1 MMNIDDSST
10 SGYLTDEYEGLSTSF
25 ADVEQL
31 PSTGYCD
38 LYRAKRFGRWYLLK
52 CLRPDLQGDEAYRQ
66 MLRKEL
72 EILMRLQ
79 HPGVMQAVGMETVVL
94 PVRGTTVCM
103 VAEWIDGMTLADYLQ
118 TELSVHQLR
127 RVALELAE
135 AVAYVHQQQ
144 VVHRDLKPRNVMVT
158 SNGGYVKLID
168 FGLADTD
175 SHAILKQPAGTLRYI
190 APEQARLAQADVR
203 NDIYSLGVM
212 MQEMNDRQQS
222 ANPLKRVVPKRI
234 VNRCLAPIDH
244 RWQDMDALLEALRRS
259 SQRRRR
265 LMVAAAVALVAV
277 IVGVMGWQMR
287 HLQQK
292 AALIEGDAAQMNRQ
306 LRVLRHEII
315 DFEDETVRH
324 LCLARWD
331 SDHDGEL
338 SYEEAA
344 AVTEL
349 GQVFTGRPDI
359 ASFNELQHFTGL
371 TDISRDAFRDCVS
384 LRSLTL
390 PRTIRFFR
398 QDAFRHS
405 GLHMLTVPS
414 TVVGIGDYCMDDCP
428 QLQTVVFEALMPQTN
443 EGVTPLQGCPQLT
456 AIYVPKY
463 VLKRTDRQ
471 AWEPLQPLMQT
482 NIVFADPEV
491 KAVCVRHWDR
501 SGDGELQIDEAQAVT
516 SLDAA
521 FTNNPVVERF
531 DELRF
536 FTGLEEIGISDFEY
550 CAALRSIQLPSTIRR
565 IRAYAF
571 RLCVSLQAIDLPEF
585 LERIDNDAF
594 LACGLRSIY
603 IPAATTSIAT
613 TAISACRH
621 LTRVVVSP
629 QNPVYDSRDNC
640 NAIIDSRTNMMVS
653 GSAVARIPRSVTS
666 LSDEAFNFFDPTEL
680 TIPAQITRIG
690 PWTFATRIGRVY
702 LESSIPPAFD
712 SQGGRIL
719 LIPPAYDDYP
729 GPEIYVP
736 IGSLPAYEKADG
748 WRQLSDYIREY
759 PAKPVA
765 EPLRLF
771 AFTIH
776 EKVSEGVERKNRPN
790 GSVPTVMRTS
800 FWKEITNNEKE

>member
-1 MMNIDDSST
+1 MTGNNTADSSA
-10 SGYLTDEYEGLSTSF
+10 SGFLTAEYEGLSRVF
-25 ADVEQL
+25 ADVEQM

-52 CLRPDLQGDEAYRQ
+52 CLRPEHQGDEAYRQ

-94 PVRGTTVCM
+94 PGRGATVCM

-212 MQEMNDRQQS
+212 MQEMNDRLPT
-222 ANPLKRVVPKRI
+222 ANPLRRVVPQHI
-234 VNRCLAPIDH
+234 VDRCLAPIDH

-259 SQRRRR
+259 SQHLRR
-265 LMVAAAVALVAV
+265 LMIAAAVALVAV
-277 IVGVMGWQMR
+277 VVGVMGWQMR

-315 DFEDETVRH
+315 DFEDDAVKR
-324 LCLARWD
+324 LCVAHWD
-331 SDHDGEL
+331 VDHDGEL

-398 QDAFRHS
+398 RNAFRHS
-405 GLHMLTVPS
+405 GLRMLSIPS
-414 TVVGIGDYCMDDCP
+414 TVVGIGDCCMDDCP

-443 EGVTPLQGCPQLT
+443 EGVTPLQDCPQLT

-463 VLKRTDRQ
+463 VFVSKPHPRQ
-471 AWEPLQPLMQT
+471 PRHTWEPLWPLMQT
-482 NIVFADPEV
+482 NIHFADPEV
-491 KAVCVRHWDR
+491 KTICVARWDR
-501 SGDGELQIDEAQAVT
+501 SGDGELQIDEAQAVET
-516 SLDAA
+516 LDAA
-521 FTNNPVVERF
+521 FTNNPVIERF
-531 DELRF
+531 DELRY
-536 FTGLEEIGISDFEY
+536 FTGLEEIGISDFEN
-550 CAALRSIQLPSTIRR
+550 CTALRSIQLPPTVRR
-565 IRAYAF
+565 LRVRAF
-571 RLCVSLQAIDLPEF
+571 SGCWSLKTIDLPED
-585 LERIDNDAF
+585 LERIDNDAI
-594 LACGLRSIY
+594 LHCGIDSIY

-613 TAISACRH
+613 TGVSACEH

-640 NAIIDSRTNMMVS
+640 NAIIESRTNMLVS
-653 GSAVARIPRSVTS
+653 GSAVAHIPRSVTS
-666 LSDEAFNFFDPTEL
+666 LSDEAFNFFNPAEL

-690 PWTFATRIGRVY
+690 PWTFATHIGRAY
-702 LESSIPPAFD
+702 LESSVPPAFD
-712 SQGGRIL
+712 SEGGHNNI
-719 LIPPAYDDYP
+719 IGIAEGDYP
-729 GPEIYVP
+729 GSEIYVP
-736 IGSLPAYEKADG
+736 IGSLPAYEQADG
-748 WRQLSDYIREY
+748 WRQQSDRIREY
-759 PAKPVA
+759 PARPVA
-765 EPLRLF
+765 EPFRPF

-776 EKVSEGVERKNRPN
+776 EQFYRE
-790 GSVPTVMRTS
+790 TS
-800 FWKEITNNEKE
+800 SR

>member
-1 MMNIDDSST
+1 MNNTADSSA
-10 SGYLTDEYEGLSTSF
+10 SGFLTEEYEGLSRVF

-52 CLRPDLQGDEAYRQ
+52 CLRPEHQGDEAYRQ

-79 HPGVMQAVGMETVVL
+79 HPGVMQVVGMEMVVL
-94 PVRGTTVCM
+94 SGRGATVCM
-103 VAEWIDGMTLADYLQ
+103 VAEWIDGVTLADYLQ

-127 RVALELAE
+127 RVAIELAE

-144 VVHRDLKPRNVMVT
+144 VVHRDLKPSNVMVT

-175 SHAILKQPAGTLRYI
+175 SHVILKQPAGTLRYI

-212 MQEMNDRQQS
+212 MQEMNDRLPT
-222 ANPLKRVVPKRI
+222 ANPLRRAVPQHI
-234 VNRCLAPIDH
+234 VDRCLAPIDH

-259 SQRRRR
+259 SQRLRR
-265 LMVAAAVALVAV
+265 LMIAAAVALVAV
-277 IVGVMGWQMR
+277 VVGVMGWQMR

-315 DFEDETVRH
+315 DFEDDAVKR
-324 LCLARWD
+324 LCVAHWD
-331 SDHDGEL
+331 ADHDGEL

-349 GQVFTGRPDI
+349 GQVFTGRDDI
-359 ASFNELQHFTGL
+359 VSFNELQYFTGL
-371 TDISRDAFRDCVS
+371 TDISSDAFLDCVC
-384 LRSLTL
+384 LRSITL

-398 QDAFRHS
+398 QNAFRHS
-405 GLHMLTVPS
+405 GLRMLSIPS
-414 TVVGIGDYCMDDCP
+414 TVVGIGDCCMDDCP

-443 EGVTPLQGCPQLT
+443 EGVTPLQGCPHLT
-456 AIYVPKY
+456 VIYVPKY
-463 VLKRTDRQ
+463 VFVSKRPDRQ
-471 AWEPLQPLMQT
+471 TWEPLQPLMQT

-491 KAVCVRHWDR
+491 RAVCVRHWDR

-516 SLDAA
+516 ALDAV
-521 FTNNPVVERF
+521 FTNNPVIERF
-531 DELRF
+531 DELRY
-536 FTGLEEIGISDFEY
+536 FTGLEEIGISDFEN
-550 CAALRSIQLPSTIRR
+550 CTALRSIQLPPTIRR
-565 IRAYAF
+565 LRVRAF
-571 RLCVSLQAIDLPEF
+571 SGCWSLTTIELPED
-585 LERIDNDAF
+585 LERIDNDAI
-594 LACGLRSIY
+594 LRCGIDSIY

-613 TAISACRH
+613 TGVSACEH
-621 LTRVVVSP
+621 LMRVVVSP

-666 LSDEAFNFFDPTEL
+666 LSDEAFNFFDPVEL

-719 LIPPAYDDYP
+719 LIPPAEGDYP

-736 IGSLPAYEKADG
+736 IGSQLAYEQADG

-759 PAKPVA
+759 PAKPVE

-771 AFTIH
+771 AFTVH
-776 EKVSEGVERKNRPN
+776 EQVFEVRLSGK
-790 GSVPTVMRTS
+790 TA
-800 FWKEITNNEKE
+800 

>member
-1 MMNIDDSST
+1 MNNTYDSSA
-10 SGYLTDEYEGLSTSF
+10 SGFLTEEYEGLSRVF
-25 ADVEQL
+25 ADVEQM

-52 CLRPDLQGDEAYRQ
+52 CLRPVHQGDEAYRQ

-94 PVRGTTVCM
+94 PGRGATVCM

-127 RVALELAE
+127 RVAIELAE

-212 MQEMNDRQQS
+212 MQEMNDRLPT
-222 ANPLKRVVPKRI
+222 ANPLRRVVPQHI
-234 VNRCLAPIDH
+234 VDRCLAPIDH

-259 SQRRRR
+259 SQRLRR
-265 LMVAAAVALVAV
+265 LMIAAAVALVAV
-277 IVGVMGWQMR
+277 VVGVMGWQMR

-315 DFEDETVRH
+315 DFEDDAVKR
-324 LCLARWD
+324 LCVAHWD
-331 SDHDGEL
+331 ADHDGEL

-349 GQVFTGRPDI
+349 GQVFTGRQDI

-371 TDISRDAFRDCVS
+371 TDISRDAFRDCLS

-398 QDAFRHS
+398 RNAFRHS
-405 GLHMLTVPS
+405 GLRMLSIPS
-414 TVVGIGDYCMDDCP
+414 TVVGIGDCCMDDCP

-463 VLKRTDRQ
+463 VYVSKRPDRQ
-471 AWEPLQPLMQT
+471 TWEPLQPLMQT

-491 KAVCVRHWDR
+491 RAVCMRHWDR

-516 SLDAA
+516 ALDAV
-521 FTNNPVVERF
+521 FTNNPVIERF
-531 DELRF
+531 DELRY
-536 FTGLEEIGISDFEY
+536 FTGLEEIGIIDFEN
-550 CAALRSIQLPSTIRR
+550 CTALRSIQLR
-565 IRAYAF
+565 
-571 RLCVSLQAIDLPEF
+571 CWSLTTIDLPED
-585 LERIDNDAF
+585 LERIDNDAI
-594 LACGLRSIY
+594 LRCGIDSIY

-613 TAISACRH
+613 TGVSACEH

-666 LSDEAFNFFDPTEL
+666 LSDEAFNFFDPVEL

-719 LIPPAYDDYP
+719 LIPPAEGDYP

-736 IGSLPAYEKADG
+736 IGSLLAYEQADG

-759 PAKPVA
+759 PAKPVE

-771 AFTIH
+771 AFTVH
-776 EKVSEGVERKNRPN
+776 EQVFEVRLSGKTAWTEASLRARYIG
-790 GSVPTVMRTS
+790 
-800 FWKEITNNEKE
+800 KE